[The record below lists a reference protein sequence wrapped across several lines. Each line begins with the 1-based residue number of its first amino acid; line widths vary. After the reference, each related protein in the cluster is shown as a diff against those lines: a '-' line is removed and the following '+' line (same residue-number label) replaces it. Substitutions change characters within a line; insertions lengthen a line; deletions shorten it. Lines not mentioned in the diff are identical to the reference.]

1 MQGTIFL
8 DKPEAELWEDIRLT
22 YELVETPIDPAVA
35 ELCGEEL
42 VTYGVSVSKLCDGGM
57 ENATISDISTDRE
70 MVRRLLDSLRYGR
83 VSPIAVADVV
93 DDFMALLFWE

>member
-8 DKPEAELWEDIRLT
+8 DKPEEELWEDIRLT

-35 ELCGEEL
+35 ELCDGEL
-42 VTYGVSVSKLCDGGM
+42 VTYGVSVSKLCDGRT
-57 ENATISDISTDRE
+57 ENTTISDISTDRE
-70 MVRRLLDSLRYGR
+70 MVRRLLASLLHGR

-93 DDFMALLFWE
+93 DDFMVLLFW